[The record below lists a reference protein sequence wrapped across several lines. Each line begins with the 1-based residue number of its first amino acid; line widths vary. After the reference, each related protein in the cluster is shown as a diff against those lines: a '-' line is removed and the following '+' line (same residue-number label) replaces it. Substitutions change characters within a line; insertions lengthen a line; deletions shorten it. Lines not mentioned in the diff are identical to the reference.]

1 VFMDI
6 GTNKMTLEITIHDA
20 ITGESV
26 TRLMTEEEI
35 ATLFPNG
42 VQTLENTD
50 ETPSAD

>member
-1 VFMDI
+1 MDT
-6 GTNKMTLEITIHDA
+6 GSRKMNLEITIHDA
-20 ITGESV
+20 MTGESV

-42 VQTLENTD
+42 VQTIEGTD